1 MSETSYRFSIDFGM
15 AILFC
20 FFFHNVGKIIAFDRI
35 MELVA
40 WLSMVTFQSFQKLN
54 DHAGYYFFQEE
65 EEEEE
70 DDMNESDDD
79 DDNDGEF
86 ILSLILRINAF

>member
-1 MSETSYRFSIDFGM
+1 
-15 AILFC
+15 
-20 FFFHNVGKIIAFDRI
+20 

-54 DHAGYYFFQEE
+54 DHSGYLFFQEE

-79 DDNDGEF
+79 DDNDGELVHYF
-86 ILSLILRINAF
+86 IIFNFVSKEE